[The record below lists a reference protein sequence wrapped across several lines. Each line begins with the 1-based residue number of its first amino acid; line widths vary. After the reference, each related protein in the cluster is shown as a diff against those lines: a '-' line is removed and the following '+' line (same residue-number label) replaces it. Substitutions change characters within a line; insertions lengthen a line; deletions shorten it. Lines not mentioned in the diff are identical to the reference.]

1 MFNASWIAPNL
12 LTMQL
17 SAKNHSNNYLENYP
31 RLPLIP
37 QKNQFLTSE
46 KPQFRIYQQLHH
58 QKNQLTFQEIFEINQ
73 KNQELLNE
81 LMNALSQDQPY
92 QQHQILSNL
101 NNLQD
106 YDLKVKP
113 DRIRYPSVDNRIQM
127 GSSLE
132 DVQKYRE
139 VGTNQFKELQ
149 PYSRTERMHK
159 KRNANQRKLSDASFE
174 IDNKQSYKYK
184 VINGK
189 HNNTNQKIH
198 KNTFG
203 ESKLNQSFI
212 GESNQNNKIK
222 FKTVGYVVFAALCLS
237 KKYRLIQQKK
247 QLLRNQLNHNYQEH
261 QKVVDQ
267 FSKRQAVIQEK
278 QYYCYVVEKIIHHL
292 KEQSFIDETLRIQ
305 NQSKEY
311 QSDIRKVH
319 VFKFTTLLL
328 KNVELYTR
336 KNTITD
342 IVCSLIN
349 MSMYEQTDIPVSKFV
364 GYRCHFYNDD
374 RVKIPVEQQV
384 LIALEYYFFCNL
396 IPQLC
401 EIVADLSDN
410 KTIGKQKVKT
420 NPSHLNECHFYICVL
435 ATLIQQKIVQVFSEM
450 KKVKNPNGNMVQK
463 TLKTTEQQNF
473 VIKAFISINTQ
484 FEDDNNDENE
494 IVKGLISS
502 DLILALEEE
511 KPQWKKFI
519 DKTFSQI
526 ITNFSNLLP
535 K

>member
-1 MFNASWIAPNL
+1 
-12 LTMQL
+12 MQL

-37 QKNQFLTSE
+37 QKNQFLTQE
-46 KPQFRIYQQLHH
+46 KPQFRIYQQSHH
-58 QKNQLTFQEIFEINQ
+58 QKNQLTFKEIFEINQ

-81 LMNALSQDQPY
+81 LMYALSQDLPY
-92 QQHQILSNL
+92 QQQQILTNL
-101 NNLQD
+101 NNQQD

-132 DVQKYRE
+132 DVRKYPQ
-139 VGTNQFKELQ
+139 VGMNQFKELQ
-149 PYSRTERMHK
+149 PYSRTERMYK
-159 KRNANQRKLSDASFE
+159 KRNAHQRKLSDNGFE
-174 IDNKQSYKYK
+174 IDNKQNYKYK

-189 HNNTNQKIH
+189 QNNTNQKIQ
-198 KNTFG
+198 KNTLG
-203 ESKLNQSFI
+203 ESKLNKSLI
-212 GESNQNNKIK
+212 GEQNQNKKLK
-222 FKTVGYVVFAALCLS
+222 FKTVGYVVFATMCLS
-237 KKYRLIQQKK
+237 KKYRIIQQKK
-247 QLLRNQLNHNYQEH
+247 QFLRNQLNHNYQEH

-267 FSKRQAVIQEK
+267 FSKRQAITHER
-278 QYYCYVVEKIIHHL
+278 QYYAYVVEKIIHHL
-292 KEQSFIDETLRIQ
+292 KEQSFIDETLEIQ

-319 VFKFTTLLL
+319 IFKFTTLLL

-336 KNTITD
+336 QNTITD
-342 IVCSLIN
+342 IVRSQIN
-349 MSMYEQTDIPVSKFV
+349 MCIYEQTGIPISRFV
-364 GYRCHFYNDD
+364 GQRCHFYNDD

-401 EIVADLSDN
+401 EIVADLQDN

-435 ATLIQQKIVQVFSEM
+435 ATLIQQKIVQVFSEL
-450 KKVKNPNGNMVQK
+450 KKVKNPNGSIVQK
-463 TLKTTEQQNF
+463 SLKTTEQQNL
-473 VIKAFISINTQ
+473 VIKAYIAINTQ
-484 FEDDNNDENE
+484 LEDDNNEESE

-526 ITNFSNLLP
+526 ITNLSNLL
-535 K
+535 KK